1 MVETRSVVR
10 RRLEKEQEE
19 QRESN
24 ARNLLR
30 PWLSLNREGLLSWD
44 EYKKLSSLNKFCWNQ
59 LVVFIQ
65 VQSFNY
71 EEGMDL
77 FCDLGRDH
85 LKTRILNQAR
95 FLTPRR
101 PRLSL
106 RALQGLAFTASN
118 LLCLDLYNTH
128 VWMVS
133 DLEQVLPSL
142 TNLAVLYLGGVQ
154 FDGLRELEPKHLDVS
169 GLKKLE
175 TVSLSPNVTHLVVT
189 GVNHS
194 IISLD
199 TGSFDLPH
207 IVRLSVPNVQIL
219 SCPVFSVQHLR
230 KVELTKLKFLL
241 ISCRSARGYLRLKQG
256 YEKWFTCEVVGAYP
270 NSESLQRVRELRQ
283 NGIQCRFP
291 DFHLLGRYHGQPLA
305 TGMRLLGED
314 WPPLLSSSLSTRTH
328 IV

>member
-1 MVETRSVVR
+1 
-10 RRLEKEQEE
+10 
-19 QRESN
+19 
-24 ARNLLR
+24 
-30 PWLSLNREGLLSWD
+30 
-44 EYKKLSSLNKFCWNQ
+44 
-59 LVVFIQ
+59 
-65 VQSFNY
+65 
-71 EEGMDL
+71 MDL

-154 FDGLRELEPKHLDVS
+154 FDGLRGLEPKYLDVS

-175 TVSLSPNVTHLVVT
+175 TVSLSPNETHLVLT
-189 GVNHS
+189 GVNYS

-199 TGSFDLPH
+199 TGSFNWCDNLPH
-207 IVRLSVPNVQIL
+207 FESLSVPNVQIL
-219 SCPVFSVQHLR
+219 CCPVLSARHLR
-230 KVELTKLKFLL
+230 KSELTKLKFLL
-241 ISCRSARGYLRLKQG
+241 ISCSARGYLRLKQG
-256 YEKWFTCEVVGAYP
+256 YEKAFTCEVVGAYP

-291 DFHLLGRYHGQPLA
+291 DFHLLGRYHVEPPG

-314 WPPLLSSSLSTRTH
+314 WPPLLS
-328 IV
+328 

>member
-95 FLTPRR
+95 FLTPRW

-154 FDGLRELEPKHLDVS
+154 FDGLRELEPKYLDVS

-199 TGSFDLPH
+199 TGSFRSSTHCEIVCSECADIVLPSSFSQASSEGRTHEAEVPSH
-207 IVRLSVPNVQIL
+207 IILQRERVPAIEARLWEVRLRVRLWEPIPILRVCNVYVN
-219 SCPVFSVQHLR
+219 CAKMEFSVGFQIFTFSGDITANPSPRECDSWGKTGRHF
-230 KVELTKLKFLL
+230 FLHH
-241 ISCRSARGYLRLKQG
+241 SQQ
-256 YEKWFTCEVVGAYP
+256 E
-270 NSESLQRVRELRQ
+270 
-283 NGIQCRFP
+283 
-291 DFHLLGRYHGQPLA
+291 
-305 TGMRLLGED
+305 
-314 WPPLLSSSLSTRTH
+314 H
-328 IV
+328 I